1 MKITYRSSTK
11 QQDPLSDNG
20 IKVDYGAAKRKGYR
34 ARWYF
39 LLLLV
44 FTPVL
49 IVLWLMLRPK
59 IFILAPGQISTEP
72 LLIRSPVSARL
83 INANVAKGEQ
93 VEAGAVLLTLA
104 DPQLE
109 AQILEIKQQLLTLEQ
124 PLGISDQTVL
134 QQQQNSIAIAR
145 QAVALQEGYLA
156 TYKNH
161 QRSGLVLTH
170 EMAVVQQTLMNS
182 RLALAKA
189 TTETIQTEQ
198 QLDIQSRS
206 GIRAQAIR
214 QLKQNLAQLEAR
226 QTQLSITTLTAGRII
241 DLQVKKGEFVAE
253 DQPLVMLSNRP
264 EPVVLAYLEPKYLDY
279 AKVGVKATVVMPNGD
294 KIRAEVSEP
303 AQLLERL
310 PAKLSGPFDGE
321 KAVLRLV
328 LTPETALSDIEGVPV
343 EVRFDW
349 LWSFGARV

>member
-1 MKITYRSSTK
+1 MKITYRSSAK

-49 IVLWLMLRPK
+49 VVLWLMLRPK

-72 LLIRSPVSARL
+72 LLIRSPVAARL
-83 INANVAKGEQ
+83 INANVVKGEQ

-104 DPQLE
+104 DPELE
-109 AQILEIKQQLLTLEQ
+109 AQIHEIRQQLVILEQ
-124 PLGISDQTVL
+124 PLGISDQSIL
-134 QQQQNSIAIAR
+134 QQQQSSIAIGQ
-145 QAVALQEGYLA
+145 QAVDLQQEYLA
-156 TYKNH
+156 AYKNY
-161 QRSGLVLTH
+161 QKSGLVLTH
-170 EMAVVQQTLMNS
+170 EMAVVQQTLMNA

-189 TTETIQTEQ
+189 NTETIQTEQ
-198 QLDIQSRS
+198 QLAIQSRA

-214 QLKQNLAQLEAR
+214 QLKQSLAQLEAR
-226 QTQLSITTLTAGRII
+226 QAQLSITTLTAGRVI

-253 DQPLVMLSNRP
+253 DQPLVMLSNRSR
-264 EPVVLAYLEPKYLDY
+264 PVVLAYLEPKYLDY
-279 AKVGVKATVVMPNGD
+279 ATVGATATVVMPNGA
-294 KIRAEVSEP
+294 KVRAEITEP

-310 PAKLSGPFDGE
+310 PAKLAGPFDGE

-328 LTPETALSDIEGVPV
+328 LTPEKALSDIEGVPV

-349 LWSFGARV
+349 LWTNSSRS